1 MKELIL
7 KLVFTSIAGIL
18 LLIFTI
24 PWSYFGI
31 NMPFSWPD
39 FRLWLDLQWW
49 IELDYTVDLSEAQLE
64 EGYNS
69 NRKAEIIEGLKS
81 IIDKR
86 IETLNIND
94 SIITSA
100 NYAWEEHII
109 VQIPLKWN
117 DDLENRDNIERAKEA
132 IGRVVKI
139 EFKEARNQIT
149 EQDTEERKA
158 LAESIAEELKQ
169 NKDFFSRDIFRFK
182 DRYEWISVGEN
193 QIISDIFTPSEDI
206 LIENLESET
215 DEVVILTWN
224 YIRLDEEGTLVYKKN
239 ESITEYI
246 FISHTPSVWLPAMD
260 SKGRVLDDRY
270 FVNASVQYN
279 EAFQAMVELTFNTE
293 WAQIF
298 WELTKRLVWK
308 PIAIFVWGE
317 LLTSPNV
324 NEPILT
330 GRAVVTGNFT
340 PDEAWELARNINT
353 WVVPAPIYL
362 TSERTI
368 DARLWENSLEKIVI
382 AWGISFIMILLF
394 LIYIYRFSWLIAAI
408 SLFIYVVIILF
419 ILKQFSIVLTLAS
432 IAGLVLS
439 LGIAIDANILIFE
452 RIKDELRKKKKL
464 RDAVEAWF
472 TQSFSAIWDANLT
485 WFIVAL
491 ILFIFG
497 INMIKWFWLILGLWI
512 IVSLF
517 SVYFISRLY
526 IRLLSKTSINTH
538 SFIWKI

>member
-18 LLIFTI
+18 ILIFTI
-24 PWSYFGI
+24 PWSYFGV

-49 IELDYTVDLSEAQLE
+49 IELDYKVDLAEAQAE
-64 EGYNS
+64 EGFN
-69 NRKAEIIEGLKS
+69 NTRKNEIIEWLKS
-81 IIDKR
+81 IIDRR

-100 NYAWEEHII
+100 SYGWEDHII

-132 IGRVVKI
+132 IWRVVRI
-139 EFKEARNQIT
+139 EFKEGRDQIS
-149 EQDTEERKA
+149 EDDREERRN
-158 LAESIAEELKQ
+158 LAASIAEELKA
-169 NKDFFSRDIFRFK
+169 NTEFFSRDIFRFS
-182 DRYEWISVGEN
+182 DRYEGVTVWES
-193 QIISDIFTPSEDI
+193 QIISDIFTPSDDI
-206 LIENLESET
+206 LTEDTSWEIG
-215 DEVVILTWN
+215 EVVTLIWN
-224 YIRLDEEGTLVYKKN
+224 YERLGEEGTLVFMKKEN
-239 ESITEYI
+239 ITEYI
-246 FISHTPSVWLPAMD
+246 FISHTPSIWMPAMD
-260 SKGRVLDDRY
+260 SRWRVLDDRY

-293 WAQIF
+293 GAQIF
-298 WELTKRLVWK
+298 WELTRRLVWK

-324 NEPILT
+324 NEAILS
-330 GRAVVTGNFT
+330 GRAVVTWNFT

-368 DARLWENSLEKIVI
+368 DARLWENSLEKIVV
-382 AWGISFIMILLF
+382 AWGFSFLIILLF
-394 LIYIYRFSWLIAAI
+394 LIYIYRFSWFIAAI
-408 SLFIYVVIILF
+408 SLFVYVVIILF

-464 RDAVEAWF
+464 REAVEEWF
-472 TQSFSAIWDANLT
+472 IQSFSAIWDANLT

-497 INMIKWFWLILGLWI
+497 INMIKWFGLILGLWI

-526 IRLLSKTSINTH
+526 IRLLSKTSISTH

>member
-1 MKELIL
+1 
-7 KLVFTSIAGIL
+7 
-18 LLIFTI
+18 
-24 PWSYFGI
+24 
-31 NMPFSWPD
+31 MPFSWPD

-49 IELDYTVDLSEAQLE
+49 IELDYKVDLAEAQAE
-64 EGYNS
+64 EGFN
-69 NRKAEIIEGLKS
+69 NTRKNEIIEWLKS
-81 IIDKR
+81 IIDRR

-100 NYAWEEHII
+100 SYGWEDHII

-132 IGRVVKI
+132 IWRVVRI
-139 EFKEARNQIT
+139 EFKEGRDQIS
-149 EQDTEERKA
+149 EDDREERRN
-158 LAESIAEELKQ
+158 LAASIAEELKA
-169 NKDFFSRDIFRFK
+169 NTEFFSRDIFRFS
-182 DRYEWISVGEN
+182 DRYEGVTVWES
-193 QIISDIFTPSEDI
+193 QIISDIFTPSDDI
-206 LIENLESET
+206 LTEDTSWEIG
-215 DEVVILTWN
+215 EVVTLIWN
-224 YIRLDEEGTLVYKKN
+224 YERLGEEGTLVFMKKEN
-239 ESITEYI
+239 ITEYI
-246 FISHTPSVWLPAMD
+246 FISHTPSIWMPAMD
-260 SKGRVLDDRY
+260 SRWRVLDDRY

-293 WAQIF
+293 GAQIF
-298 WELTKRLVWK
+298 WELTRRLVWK

-324 NEPILT
+324 NEAILS
-330 GRAVVTGNFT
+330 GRAVVTWNFT

-368 DARLWENSLEKIVI
+368 DARLWENSLEKIVV
-382 AWGISFIMILLF
+382 AWGFSFLIILLF
-394 LIYIYRFSWLIAAI
+394 LIYIYRFSWFIAAI
-408 SLFIYVVIILF
+408 SLFVYVVIILF

-464 RDAVEAWF
+464 REAVEEWF
-472 TQSFSAIWDANLT
+472 IQSFSAIWDANLT

-497 INMIKWFWLILGLWI
+497 INMIKWFGLILGLWI

-526 IRLLSKTSINTH
+526 IRLLSKTSISTH

>member
-1 MKELIL
+1 M
-7 KLVFTSIAGIL
+7 

-24 PWSYFGI
+24 PWAYFGI
-31 NMPFSWPD
+31 QMPFSWPD
-39 FRLWLDLQWW
+39 FRLGLDLQWG
-49 IELDYTVDLSEAQLE
+49 IELDYTVDLSGVEGE
-64 EGYNS
+64 EDFTHA
-69 NRKAEIIEGLKS
+69 RKNEIIEWLKS
-81 IIDKR
+81 IIDR
-86 IETLNIND
+86 RVETLNIND

-109 VQIPLKWN
+109 VQIPLKGN
-117 DDLENRDNIERAKEA
+117 NDLENRDNIERAKEA

-139 EFKEARNQIT
+139 EFKEAREQIS
-149 EQDTEERKA
+149 EEDREERRN
-158 LAESIAEELKQ
+158 LAASIAQELEA
-169 NKDFFSRDIFRFK
+169 NPDFFSRDIFRFQ
-182 DRYEWISVGEN
+182 DRYEWVIVWES
-193 QIISDIFTPSEDI
+193 QIMSDVFSPSEDI
-206 LIENLESET
+206 LTEDISWEIGEL
-215 DEVVILTWN
+215 VILAWN
-224 YIRLDEEGTLVYKKN
+224 YSRTNEEGALISMKN
-239 ESITEYI
+239 ETTTEYI
-246 FISHTPSVWLPAMD
+246 FISHTPSIWKPAMD
-260 SKGRVLDDRY
+260 SAGRVLDDRY

-279 EAFQAMVELTFNTE
+279 EAFQPMVELTFNTDG
-293 WAQIF
+293 AQIF
-298 WELTKRLVWK
+298 WELTRRLVGK

-368 DARLWENSLEKIVI
+368 DARLWEKSLEKIVI
-382 AWGISFIMILLF
+382 AWGISFIAILFF
-394 LIYIYRFSWLIAAI
+394 LIFIYRFSGLIAAI
-408 SLFIYVVIILF
+408 SLFIYVIIVLF

-464 RDAVEAWF
+464 ADAVEEGF
-472 TQSFSAIWDANLT
+472 TQSFSAIWDSNLT
-485 WFIVAL
+485 GLIVAL

-497 INMIKWFWLILGLWI
+497 INMIKGFWLILGLWI

-517 SVYFISRLY
+517 SVYFISRFY
-526 IRLLSKTSINTH
+526 IRILSKTRVTETK
-538 SFIWKI
+538 FIWKL